1 MLFRSRHATLVL
13 LTTLCFAAMPAT
25 AKDPVRVG
33 VVTSVTGP
41 ASFLGDPAS
50 KALELMADQ
59 VNQEGGVLGRQ
70 LELILYDDASN
81 PERARTMMQ
90 RLLTQDRVSVVIGS
104 SVTANA
110 MAMEKL
116 AARHNVP
123 QVAMVGGSIATDP
136 TKKWLFTIPES
147 GLVAAQ
153 VTYEHMKKN
162 NVSKI
167 ALLSSNAGAGRA
179 ERLTYLDQA
188 EKNNIEV
195 VMDETYAR
203 GDSDMTAQLT
213 RIRSNADV
221 QAVINLDAGNQPA
234 IVARNYMALDIDVPL
249 YSLHSQAAPE
259 FASLAGRAAEGVLV
273 PGPAM
278 VVAEQLPQG
287 TPVREIAMRFRKLY
301 QDRYD
306 REPNMHAGYG
316 HDALLVV
323 VDAIRRAGGTDP
335 GAIRDSLEQT
345 HDLVGVTS
353 TITYSPSSHGGVF
366 EQRGMRL
373 LEIRGGDFVLAD

>member
-1 MLFRSRHATLVL
+1 
-13 LTTLCFAAMPAT
+13 MPAM
-25 AKDPVRVG
+25 ADDPIRIG
-33 VVTSVTGP
+33 AVVSATGP
-41 ASFLGDPAS
+41 GSFLGDPAS
-50 KALELMADQ
+50 KALELMVDQ

-70 LELILYDDASN
+70 LELVLYDDASN
-81 PERARTMMQ
+81 SERARTMMQ
-90 RLLTQDRVSVVIGS
+90 RLLTQDRASVVIGS
-104 SVTANA
+104 NLTANS
-110 MAMEKL
+110 MAMETL

-123 QVAMVGGSIATDP
+123 QVAMSGGDILTNP

-147 GLVAAQ
+147 GMVAAQ

-179 ERLTYLDQA
+179 ERITYLDQA
-188 EKNNIEV
+188 EKYDDIEV

-213 RIRSNADV
+213 RIRSNEDV
-221 QAVINLDAGNQPA
+221 QAIINLDAGNQPA
-234 IVARNYMALDIDVPL
+234 IVARNHMALDIDVPL

-259 FASLAGRAAEGVLV
+259 FVSLAGRAAEGVLV

-287 TPVREIAMRFRKLY
+287 APVREIAMRFRKLY

-323 VDAIRRAGGTDP
+323 VDAIRRAGSTDP
-335 GAIRDSLEQT
+335 ASIRDSLEQT
-345 HDLVGVTS
+345 RDLVGVTS
-353 TITYSPSSHGGVF
+353 IFAYKPNRHGGVF
-366 EQRGMRL
+366 DERGMRL
-373 LEIRGGDFVLAD
+373 LEVRGGNFVLAD